1 MMMTRIERLLVVS
14 PNWLGDAV
22 MALPAVGD
30 LRRAFPGARLIVA
43 ARRAIADLFT
53 MSPLVDDVIVMQWSG
68 RVWARRSRLADIEA
82 LRTLRADASVL
93 LPNSFA
99 SAWLVHSAAIPER
112 WGYATDM
119 RRWLLS
125 RAVSGPA
132 IRVHQAE
139 YYRRLIK
146 GLGFENGPLDPDL
159 VVPSH
164 AIEQAR
170 SVLRVAG
177 WVEDRPFIVMAPG
190 AAYGGAKRWP
200 AEHFAEVATRLVRE
214 RGAQCVLI
222 GSVVDG
228 ATTRWVRALVSDDAR
243 GNIIDLAGSTTLD
256 TLAGILALARV
267 CVSNDSGAMHLAGA
281 VGVPLAALFGP
292 TRERETAPLSRPD
305 RRVEVLINHVWC
317 RPCMLRE
324 CPLDHRC
331 MKRLSSDR
339 VLATVTDLLGNRGSG
354 LGTREPGT
362 SNPANPESR
371 IPNPESRIPDP
382 GSPIPDPQP

>member
-1 MMMTRIERLLVVS
+1 MTAEIERLLVVS

-22 MALPAVGD
+22 MALPAIGD
-30 LRRAFPGARLIVA
+30 LRRRFPRARLIVA
-43 ARRAIADLFT
+43 ARRSIAGLFL
-53 MSPLVDDVIVMQWSG
+53 MSPLVDEVIVMEWSG
-68 RVWARRSRLADIEA
+68 RLWSRRARRADIAA
-82 LRTLRADASVL
+82 LRSLEADVAVL

-99 SAWLVHSAAIPER
+99 SAWLVRSARISER
-112 WGYATDM
+112 WGYAADV
-119 RRWLLS
+119 RRPLLS
-125 RAVSGPA
+125 RAVPRPT

-146 GLGFENGPLDPDL
+146 GLGFENGSLDPEL

-164 AIEQAR
+164 SIERAR
-170 SVLRVAG
+170 EILRAAG
-177 WVEDRPFIVMAPG
+177 CNAHREFVVMAPG

-214 RGAQCVLI
+214 QHRQCVLI
-222 GSVVDG
+222 GSLADG
-228 ATTRWVRALVSDDAR
+228 ATTRWVRTLVAEDIR
-243 GNIIDLAGSTTLD
+243 GEIIDVAGATTLD
-256 TLAGILALARV
+256 TLAGVLALASA

-292 TRERETAPLSRPD
+292 TRERETAPLSRPS

-331 MKRLSSDR
+331 MRGLSPER
-339 VLATVTDLLGNRGSG
+339 VLSTLSDLMTNADPNLTDSSPPVINLEAG
-354 LGTREPGT
+354 LEP
-362 SNPANPESR
+362 
-371 IPNPESRIPDP
+371 
-382 GSPIPDPQP
+382 